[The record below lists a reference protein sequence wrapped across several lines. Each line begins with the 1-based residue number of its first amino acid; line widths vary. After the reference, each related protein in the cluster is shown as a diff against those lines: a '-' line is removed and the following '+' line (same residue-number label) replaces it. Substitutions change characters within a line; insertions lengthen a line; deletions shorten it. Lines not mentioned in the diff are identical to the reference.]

1 MRDSLAAQTVIS
13 LKPHPRAAD
22 PATSD
27 HKSIGGPLSNES
39 VPVPRRWVHP
49 PAAPRRG
56 SRTVTLNFKKLSHL
70 SPSNL
75 GHRCG
80 ASHTFEQSADDP
92 DGRRSETRRLKWRHG
107 LPQLIET
114 KEKAKPW
121 KCLGFNNLHNPLQQE
136 LLAAYFADLD
146 GQAQRRKRLQLL
158 IAQQVCAEPLMLRC
172 MKLLGIGMI
181 NASPCSRSSAM
192 CAASNGP
199 RSSAGTIR
207 SRLLKIG
214 ALITAST
221 ALLPSLRTAYEVC
234 GLTGPGA

>member
-1 MRDSLAAQTVIS
+1 VLESCHVGKHAKTYADNDMMAAARTALVYLAGNAPCVWVPDALTCERREFLHACQKAVADHTAATNS
-13 LKPHPRAAD
+13 LKGYLNQFAIR
-22 PATSD
+22 
-27 HKSIGGPLSNES
+27 L
-39 VPVPRRWVHP
+39 
-49 PAAPRRG
+49 G
-56 SRTVTLNFKKLSHL
+56 SRHL
-70 SPSNL
+70 Q
-75 GHRCG
+75 
-80 ASHTFEQSADDP
+80 FEW
-92 DGRRSETRRLKWRHG
+92 TRHWILKQRDWS
-107 LPQLIET
+107 L
-114 KEKAKPW
+114 
-121 KCLGFNNLHNPLQQE
+121 LQQE